1 MSADPTTIIAAL
13 VIVLIRKRL
22 QASGFTQNVE
32 RTQGIVSGQDVIMQ
46 ALGIIRSHNPTIMLW
61 TDEGSGVRGRAAT
74 SIICWSGSGVLHD
87 DMSEASFVQFVP
99 SLNRGHAAPQT
110 GGRAAGRASFH
121 GLRGG
126 QVGAES

>member
-1 MSADPTTIIAAL
+1 MINEL
-13 VIVLIRKRL
+13 
-22 QASGFTQNVE
+22 
-32 RTQGIVSGQDVIMQ
+32 
-46 ALGIIRSHNPTIMLW
+46 

-99 SLNRGHAAPQT
+99 SLNRGHAAPQR

-126 QVGAES
+126 QVGAVSGRGCPLANPGGCLPGSDRVFRIPRAADGNKRGLLCRT